1 MDVIVFPIAGGKD
14 RAEVAGDFGEDF
26 SKPLYRCGIE
36 HTASVFG
43 HKDQIHMKRR
53 YDMPACA
60 ILHLAPSWTKCD
72 NAIMETIR
80 GFVYTLYPTAEQRE
94 ALARTAGVVRLVYNL
109 ALEQRRTWSGRPYK
123 GGPSRSFSAMGL
135 SGELSELRKSFDW
148 IGAVSQTTQN
158 QALIDLDR
166 AFSNFFEGRARYPRP
181 RKKGRDDAFRHVGRE
196 VSVRKLNA
204 RWSEVKVPK
213 IGWIRYRD
221 TRPLPSPGNNSG
233 ENPRRPDI
241 RSATLRAVPGGG
253 WQISIAVR
261 FEIAERPAPNAAIGV
276 DRGVAIPF
284 ALSTGEMVHLPKTM
298 ARREATMRRA
308 QKTLSRR
315 KRGSRRHAKAQ
326 RRLARLKASNARAR
340 MDLAHRLTRRLA
352 CEAGLVAIE
361 DLKIG
366 NMTASARGTI
376 EEPGRN
382 VRQKAGLNRAILNVG
397 WHAFER
403 LLAYKLE
410 ESGGVLTKV
419 RPHYTS
425 QECAT
430 CGHVDKESRKSQAA
444 FVCTAC
450 GASANADINA
460 ARTILARALS
470 GEEIRRMNTTSLDA
484 EASTSVACE
493 ASTLLA
499 MARFNAGI
507 MATGNPRPS
516 GRGRC

>member
-1 MDVIVFPIAGGKD
+1 
-14 RAEVAGDFGEDF
+14 
-26 SKPLYRCGIE
+26 
-36 HTASVFG
+36 
-43 HKDQIHMKRR
+43 
-53 YDMPACA
+53 
-60 ILHLAPSWTKCD
+60 
-72 NAIMETIR
+72 METIR
-80 GFVYTLYPTAEQRE
+80 GFVYTLYPTATQRE

-109 ALEQRRTWSGRPYK
+109 ALEQRRTWGGRPYK
-123 GGPSRSFSAMGL
+123 GGPARSFSAMGM
-135 SGELSELRKSFDW
+135 SGELSELRKSVDW
-148 IGAVSQTTQN
+148 IGAVSQTAQN

-166 AFSNFFEGRARYPRP
+166 AFTNFFEGRAGYPRP

-196 VSVRKLNA
+196 ISVRKLNA
-204 RWSEVKVPK
+204 RWSAVKVPR
-213 IGWIRYRD
+213 IGWVRYRD
-221 TRPLPSPGNNSG
+221 TRPLPAPDHGPG
-233 ENPRRPDI
+233 EKPKRPDI
-241 RSATLRAVPGGG
+241 RSATLRALPGGG

-261 FEIAERPAPNAAIGV
+261 FEIAERPVPEAAIGV

-284 ALSTGEMVHLPKTM
+284 ALSTGEMVRLPETM
-298 ARREATMRRA
+298 ARREASMRRA
-308 QKTLSRR
+308 QKALSRR
-315 KRGSRRHAKAQ
+315 KRGSRRYARAQ

-340 MDLAHRLTRRLA
+340 MDLAHRLTRRLS

-361 DLKIG
+361 DLKIR
-366 NMTASARGTI
+366 NMTASARGTV

-410 ESGGVLTKV
+410 ESGGVLTRV
-419 RPHYTS
+419 RPHHTS
-425 QECAT
+425 QECAA
-430 CGHVDKESRKSQAA
+430 CGHVGKENRKSQAV

-470 GEEIRRMNTTSLDA
+470 GDELRRMNTTSLDV
-484 EASTSVACE
+484 EASASAACE

-499 MARFNAGI
+499 MSRLDAGV